1 MKSTAYLINTARG
14 AIVNEENLIDALR
27 HNRVA
32 GAALDV
38 QKIEPPASNSL
49 LYTLPNVIITPH
61 IGWKRLETRQR
72 AIEAV
77 AININHYRDGTPINI
92 VS

>member
-1 MKSTAYLINTARG
+1 M
-14 AIVNEENLIDALR
+14 NEEDLIDALKDHR
-27 HNRVA
+27 IA

-38 QKIEPPASNSL
+38 QKIEPPASDSL
-49 LYTLPNVIITPH
+49 LFTLPNVIITPH

-77 AININHYRDGTPINI
+77 ANNVLKYSEGIPINI

>member
-1 MKSTAYLINTARG
+1 M
-14 AIVNEENLIDALR
+14 NEEDLIDALKDHR
-27 HNRVA
+27 IA

-38 QKIEPPASNSL
+38 QKIEPPTSESL
-49 LYTLPNVIITPH
+49 LFTLPNVIITPH

-77 AININHYRDGTPINI
+77 ANNVLKYSEGIPINI

>member
-1 MKSTAYLINTARG
+1 M
-14 AIVNEENLIDALR
+14 NEEDLIDALR
-27 HNRVA
+27 DHRIA

-38 QKIEPPASNSL
+38 QKIEPPASESL
-49 LYTLPNVIITPH
+49 LFTLPNVIITPH

-77 AININHYRDGTPINI
+77 ANNVLKYSEGIPINI

>member
-1 MKSTAYLINTARG
+1 M
-14 AIVNEENLIDALR
+14 NEEDLIDALKDHR
-27 HNRVA
+27 IA

-38 QKIEPPASNSL
+38 QKIEPPASESL
-49 LYTLPNVIITPH
+49 LFTLPNVIITPH

-77 AININHYRDGTPINI
+77 ANNVLKYSEGIPINI